1 MLNMSSELLH
11 VIGTSTILFQNIL
24 VRLNIVSIATHCRTA
39 LVYTIADIPSIPS
52 NKRCYSVAIHHIV
65 TIILLTG
72 AIKHDEYI
80 NSTDLMLLEST
91 TCFNMIHKLYPNV
104 YTKQLRNVS
113 WLAVRLIFLPMY
125 VLHEIYKSSKV
136 RYDIFVGYSHLLMTL
151 MILSLEWTNEVMK
164 TNFPYFSNLYYLI
177 PLVQSIQNRGYTYT
191 CMVVMYTC
199 ISILRNEHTYNRF
212 EDRILF
218 KGFQTYMLLKMYD
231 TGFF

>member
-1 MLNMSSELLH
+1 MSSEVLH
-11 VIGTSTILFQNIL
+11 AIGTAIILFQNVL

-39 LVYTIADIPSIPS
+39 LMYTFADIPYLVS

-72 AIKHDEYI
+72 AIKHDDYI

-91 TCFNMIHKLYPNV
+91 TCFNMIHKLYPNA

-113 WLAVRLIFLPMY
+113 WLVVRLVFLPMY

-136 RYDIFVGYSHLLMTL
+136 RYDIFVNYSHLLMTL
-151 MILSLEWTNEVMK
+151 MVLSLEWTNEVMK

-177 PLVQSIQNRGYTYT
+177 PLIQSIQNIAYTYT
-191 CMVVMYTC
+191 CMVVMYMT
-199 ISILRNEHTYNRF
+199 ISILRNEHKYNRF

-218 KGFQTYMLLKMYD
+218 KGFQSYMLLKMYD
-231 TGFF
+231 VGFF